1 MRVTQSLIKK
11 RSWFRNLVRLSR
23 DTNINMF
30 KLARILHSRYRKT
43 KLTDALK
50 ISKSLDISLSQLVDI
65 QFDILNTY
73 QM

>member
-1 MRVTQSLIKK
+1 MRVTRILIEK
-11 RSWFRNLVRLSR
+11 RNLFRGLVKLSK
-23 DTNINMF
+23 DTNINMI
-30 KLARILHSRYRKT
+30 KLVHISHSRYKKI

-73 QM
+73 RM